1 MTAPTVR
8 VDRDY
13 MNEVELYVTR
23 MTLKRMADYI
33 NAATRSGPI
42 FGQVMLDPREASIKS
57 GGQNAF

>member
-33 NAATRSGPI
+33 NAATRSGAI
-42 FGQVMLDPREASIKS
+42 YGQLVLPPEQAAIK
-57 GGQNAF
+57 GGAQ